1 MVQVLANGGFENGG
15 FDNGSSIDIKE
26 TVLSNRS
33 FGPHEIDEISYA
45 ISTDWA
51 QFGILRD
58 SSAELADQ
66 EELTPASAVRLG
78 VCQFLLGKSER
89 AADTLAKADGGALAH
104 FYLAKA
110 HFAAKRYQEAVE
122 AYQSAQKGGYN
133 KDACAL
139 GICEALR
146 NYGDAE
152 GALKA
157 LDELSGAIEQTAEY
171 LYERG
176 ATVAA
181 LGGNPN
187 EVIALYERAVATG
200 QPHAGALFG
209 LALENDRRGNDDEAL
224 DLYERAIAIF
234 PAHVGSLLN
243 LGLLYEDRE
252 DFDRAQSCYQRILEV
267 YPGHERARLYARDA
281 GASSNMTVDDEE
293 RRRQEQLNQVLS
305 IPVTD
310 FELSVRARN
319 CLESLGIRTIGDLTK
334 ISETEL
340 LASKNFGET
349 SLVELR
355 ERLGS
360 KGLSIGQFVHDRR
373 DPEPNYDTSHM
384 SADQQA
390 LLERPIQDL
399 KLSVRA
405 RKCLVRVG
413 IVTIGDLTRKT
424 TDDLLE
430 CKNFG
435 VTSLNEIREKLS
447 EFELSFRDE

>member
-1 MVQVLANGGFENGG
+1 MSTGL
-15 FDNGSSIDIKE
+15 DNGTSLDIRE

-45 ISTDWA
+45 ISTDWS
-51 QFGILRD
+51 QFGVLRD
-58 SSAELADQ
+58 AAAELAESED
-66 EELTPASAVRLG
+66 LTPASAVRLG
-78 VCQFLLGKSER
+78 VCQFLLGKSDL
-89 AADTLAKADGGALAH
+89 AAETLKKADGGALAH
-104 FYLAKA
+104 FYIAKT
-110 HFAAKRYQEAVE
+110 HFAGKRYIEAAE
-122 AYQSAQKGGYN
+122 AYKAAKKAGYN
-133 KDACAL
+133 GDACAL
-139 GICEALR
+139 GACEALR
-146 NYGDAE
+146 NGGDPEA
-152 GALKA
+152 ALKA

-181 LGGNPN
+181 LGGNPT

-209 LALENDRRGNDDEAL
+209 LALENDRRGNDEEAL
-224 DLYERAIAIF
+224 DLYEKAIAIF

-252 DFDRAQSCYQRILEV
+252 DYDRAQSCYQRILEV

-281 GASSNMTVDDEE
+281 GASSNMTVDDDE

-319 CLESLGIRTIGDLTK
+319 CLEGLGIRTIGDLTK
-334 ISETEL
+334 ISESEL

-373 DPEPNYDTSHM
+373 EPESNYDTSHM
-384 SADQQA
+384 SEDQQA
-390 LLERPIQDL
+390 LLELGIAEL

-405 RKCLVRVG
+405 RKCLVRLG
-413 IVTIGDLTRKT
+413 IVTIGDLTRKAS
-424 TDDLLE
+424 DDLLE

-435 VTSLNEIREKLS
+435 VTSLNEIREKLA
-447 EFELSFRDE
+447 ERELSFRDE